1 VSKPI
6 YLEIGSKDRVIAPS
20 QNYLLKMNFIVLI
33 YFCNIRKHCRKSLG
47 IHIKISF
54 MRKVFAYQIAE
65 SIDLRLFRKTY
76 TGKEYFANMSEA
88 FYIGDD
94 ERYFYAFSYGVVVFS
109 NYDEIKI
116 SELIEFTKPF
126 CKNILS
132 EKMWDEIDVHDNA
145 GYDRFG
151 FNEIHL
157 SRFDPDVMRI
167 VMLNVGQSAALD
179 YFSQQ
184 AASLLESTKIHTLEL
199 ERSGKIHIGN
209 KQLMRFIG
217 KTLNMKNSIVENL
230 YIIDSP
236 DETWDDEYLN
246 KIDTVLKNTFDIKD
260 RFRDIDYQLQIIKDN
275 LNLFVDMTHTRRSQN
290 LEIIVIIL
298 ILFEVIHALIKE
310 F

>member
-1 VSKPI
+1 
-6 YLEIGSKDRVIAPS
+6 
-20 QNYLLKMNFIVLI
+20 
-33 YFCNIRKHCRKSLG
+33 
-47 IHIKISF
+47 

-65 SIDLRLFRKTY
+65 SIDLRQFRKSY
-76 TGKEYFANMSEA
+76 TGKEYFANTSEV
-88 FYIGDD
+88 FYTGDD
-94 ERYFYAFSYGVVVFS
+94 ERFFYVFSYGVVVFS
-109 NYDEIKI
+109 NYDEVKT
-116 SELIEFTKPF
+116 SELIDFIKPF

-132 EKMWDEIDVHDNA
+132 EKTWDEFVVHDNA
-145 GYDRFG
+145 TQDKFGY
-151 FNEIHL
+151 NEIHL

-184 AASLLESTKIHTLEL
+184 AALMLESTKIHTLEL

-209 KQLMRFIG
+209 KQLMRLIG
-217 KTLNMKNSIVENL
+217 KTMNVKNSIVENL

-260 RFRDIDYQLQIIKDN
+260 RFRDIDYQIQIIKDN
-275 LNLFVDMTHTRRSQN
+275 LNLFVDMIQTRRSHN

-298 ILFEVIHALIKE
+298 ILFEVIHALLK
-310 F
+310 